1 MVDRAR
7 RKEFGGGGW
16 RNCNCFEGIYA
27 IFLQGL
33 PILVASQNVSYGIRA
48 ASKSGQK
55 FPAFRR
61 LEYALHRRFF
71 YTYRSSLDI
80 YAIIAYNQLK
90 NFIRCLKFGVFSY

>member
-33 PILVASQNVSYGIRA
+33 PILVASQDVRIGIRA
-48 ASKSGQK
+48 ASKRGQE
-55 FPAFRR
+55 FPAFKR
-61 LEYALHRRFF
+61 LEYALQERFF
-71 YTYRSSLDI
+71 YTYRSSLAI
-80 YAIIAYNQLK
+80 YVIIA
-90 NFIRCLKFGVFSY
+90 